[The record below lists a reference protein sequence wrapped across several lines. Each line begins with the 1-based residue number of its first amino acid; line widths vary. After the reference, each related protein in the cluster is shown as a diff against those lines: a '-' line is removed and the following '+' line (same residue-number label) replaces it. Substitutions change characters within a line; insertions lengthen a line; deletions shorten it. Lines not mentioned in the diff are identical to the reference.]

1 MHDILVGLQ
10 YGDEGKGKI
19 THSLMKD
26 KKYTHCVRYNG
37 GPNAGHTIYYKG
49 MKVVTHQIPTG
60 IFYDVTCIIGSGC
73 VVDIDKLKVEIM
85 LLESLGI
92 DVKNKLKISYN
103 CHIIKSD
110 HIKEDIKTDK
120 VGSTKCGIRP
130 VYRDKYNR
138 KGLRVDKLDVN
149 LDIDIIDPYIELN
162 KNGVKAFFEGA
173 QGFMLDID
181 WGNYPY
187 VTSSSCLSS
196 QACTSGISVKSI
208 NEIYGAAKIYNTYV
222 GTKKFQPDE
231 EVFKNLVELGNE
243 KGSTTGRT
251 RQCNW
256 IDLDELEKGIVM
268 NGVTTLI
275 INKCDIIIILGIFK
289 LYDKKELKE
298 FETFDEM
305 KKYISERFSFLKKII
320 FSSSSTEI

>member
-1 MHDILVGLQ
+1 
-10 YGDEGKGKI
+10 
-19 THSLMKD
+19 
-26 KKYTHCVRYNG
+26 
-37 GPNAGHTIYYKG
+37 
-49 MKVVTHQIPTG
+49 
-60 IFYDVTCIIGSGC
+60 
-73 VVDIDKLKVEIM
+73 M

-92 DVKNKLKISYN
+92 DVKSKLKISYN
-103 CHIIKSD
+103 CHIITSN
-110 HIKEDIKTDK
+110 HIQEDIKTDR

-138 KGLRVDKLDVN
+138 KGLRVDKLDFD
-149 LDIDIIDPYIELN
+149 LDIEIIDPYIELN
-162 KNGVKAFFEGA
+162 KEGVKAFFEGA

-222 GTKKFQPDE
+222 GTKNFQPDE

-256 IDLDELEKGIVM
+256 IDLDELEKGIV
-268 NGVTTLI
+268 VTTLI

-289 LYDKKELKE
+289 LYDKEELKE

-305 KKYISERFSFLKKII
+305 KKYISKRFSFLKKII